1 MVRSLLHR
9 SHAGAALAVA
19 LGLTTFVCLK
29 AQTPPAPSA
38 PTAAPPEAGPP
49 AEAKTDTKGSFIYKL
64 TAADRLRVVL
74 YGEPDLAAM
83 TRIDARG
90 NVNLYLVGD
99 VHVAGCTVNEAQKVI
114 DAAYRDGRFLRSPE
128 VTISVEDYA
137 PRTVTVDGQ
146 VKSPGPIPLPVES
159 TITVYQA
166 IIRAGGFTDVA
177 KGAGVTVI
185 RILPDGTKKT
195 FTIDVNSL
203 IKGKDPARQKDDT
216 LLLEPGDIIYVPE
229 RLI

>member
-1 MVRSLLHR
+1 MFRSFFPF
-9 SHAGAALAVA
+9 SIPGSALAIA
-19 LGLTTFVCLK
+19 LGLNSFASLS
-29 AQTPPAPSA
+29 AQTQSAPSA
-38 PTAAPPEAGPP
+38 PAIVPPTAAALPEAKP
-49 AEAKTDTKGSFIYKL
+49 DTKGSFIYKL
-64 TAADRLRVVL
+64 TNADRLRVVV
-74 YGEPDLAAM
+74 YGEPDLSSVS
-83 TRIDARG
+83 RIDARG

-99 VHVAGCTVNEAQKVI
+99 VHVAYCTVNEAQKI
-114 DAAYRDGRFLRSPE
+114 IEAAYRDGRLLRSPQ

-146 VKSPGPIPLPVES
+146 VKTPGPIPLPTES
-159 TITVYQA
+159 TLTVYQA

-177 KGAGVTVI
+177 KGSAVTVT

-203 IKGKDPARQKDDT
+203 IKGKEQTREKDDT

>member
-1 MVRSLLHR
+1 MTLGPGCLASL
-9 SHAGAALAVA
+9 SAD
-19 LGLTTFVCLK
+19 
-29 AQTPPAPSA
+29 PP
-38 PTAAPPEAGPP
+38 PTAPAQATGPASGRAA
-49 AEAKTDTKGSFIYKL
+49 AEVKTDTKGSFIYKL
-64 TAADRLRVVL
+64 TNADRLRVVV
-74 YGEPDLAAM
+74 YGEPDLTAVS
-83 TRIDARG
+83 RVDARG
-90 NVNLYLVGD
+90 NINLFLVGD
-99 VHVAGCTVNEAQKVI
+99 VHVTDRTVNEAQKI
-114 DAAYRDGRFLRSPE
+114 IEAAYRDGRFLRSPQ

-159 TITVYQA
+159 TFTVYQA

-177 KGAGVTVI
+177 KGSAVTVT
-185 RILPDGTKKT
+185 RIMPDGAKKT

-203 IKGKDPARQKDDT
+203 IKGKERARENDDT